1 MHLSPHWT
9 RVPWSQRSCSIHI
22 YFSLTWHV
30 AKHRLSTQDTLMKLS
45 RIPHRPLVQLFP
57 SLAFYLSGLAI
68 LGGSSLYMAQ
78 VKPGLVSLVSE
89 GDDLALLVTLGES
102 PLMTLPFSYVK

>member
-1 MHLSPHWT
+1 M
-9 RVPWSQRSCSIHI
+9 
-22 YFSLTWHV
+22 

-45 RIPHRPLVQLFP
+45 KIPHRPLVQLFP
-57 SLAFYLSGLAI
+57 SLAFYLSGLAV

-78 VKPGLVSLVSE
+78 VKPGLVSLVS

-102 PLMTLPFSYVK
+102 PLMTLPFSCVK